1 MRFYGL
7 RPEEILRTV
16 ETVKIFKRLLTYSFR
31 YKGRLFA
38 GVFLSFLVAVFNGA
52 SLTSMVPI
60 FDSMGNSSTYRF
72 QVSMTKRDLQMIEK
86 KKSNPSF
93 STIESIEWKLAD
105 TKVRLNHHFASLQ
118 ADEIV
123 FLFVSLVFPIYILKL
138 ICLGGAIY
146 FINSTGSM
154 AIRDL
159 RLEIY
164 QKVQT
169 LPLNFFVKEKTGIL
183 MSRIINDVDSLGK
196 VISGDLKDAILDF
209 FYIVTHL
216 LLLLILSWKM
226 FFLVFFVIPVI
237 MGPISAFT
245 EKIRKATKNQQE
257 RLSALNGH
265 LQEMIA
271 GIRVIRAFGMEKKES
286 LKFGGINQ
294 ELMEK
299 TFQGHFYHQVGPS
312 IIELFGSIIA
322 STLLAF
328 GAYLIAN
335 ENFSKGMFLAFFMTL
350 VFVIRPLKQMSM
362 MINLINSAVAAG
374 ERVFE
379 IIDSKTEIQ
388 NTPHPADLPKSIR
401 EIKLDHVLYTY
412 PGSQRAALNDIDLS
426 IQRGETI
433 AFVGPSGGGKSTLKD
448 LLSRMIDPCSGRV
461 LFDGKDIKEYDLR
474 GLRSKIGVVSQ
485 DVFLFNGTVREN
497 ITLGSTKY
505 SEEQLFKAAEDA
517 CALEFIQSLE
527 FGFET
532 PIGENGVML
541 SGGQRQR
548 ISIARGILA
557 NPEILILDEATS
569 ALDNESER
577 MVQTALEHLYKNR
590 TTIII
595 AHRLSTI
602 QIANRIYY
610 LEEGKIVEN
619 GTHEELLKLGKKY
632 KNLYDYQFATT

>member
-1 MRFYGL
+1 L
-7 RPEEILRTV
+7 RPEEKAGIV
-16 ETVKIFKRLLTYSFR
+16 EIVKIFRRLLTYSFH

-38 GVFLSFLVAVFNGA
+38 GIILSFFVALFNGV
-52 SLTSMVPI
+52 SLSSMVPI
-60 FDSMGNSSTYRF
+60 FDSMGNSNSYRF
-72 QVSMTKRDLQMIEK
+72 QISMTKRDIQIISKRTIGEK
-86 KKSNPSF
+86 LN
-93 STIESIEWKLAD
+93 TIDKIEWKIAD
-105 TKVRLNHHFASLQ
+105 YKTKINNHFASLH

-138 ICLGGAIY
+138 ICLAGAIY

-164 QKVQT
+164 KKVQT
-169 LPLNFFVKEKTGIL
+169 LPLDFFVKEKTGIL

-216 LLLLILSWKM
+216 LLLLFLSWKM

-237 MGPISAFT
+237 MGPISGFT

-286 LKFGGINQ
+286 SKFGGINQ

-322 STLLAF
+322 AVLLAF
-328 GAYLIAN
+328 GAYLIAS

-379 IIDSKTEIQ
+379 ILDSNSEIQ
-388 NTPHPADLPKSIR
+388 NIANPKPIPAKLK
-401 EIKLDHVLYTY
+401 EIKIDKVSYTY
-412 PGSQRAALNDIDLS
+412 PGTSKPALQNLELNIKK
-426 IQRGETI
+426 GETI

-448 LLSRMIDPCSGRV
+448 LISRMIDPTSGAV
-461 LFDGKDIKEYDLR
+461 YFDGTDIRDYDLK

-485 DVFLFNGTVREN
+485 EVFLFNGTVREN
-497 ITLGSTKY
+497 ITLGKNYTQ
-505 SEEQLFKAAEDA
+505 EQLVKAAEDA
-517 CALEFIQSLE
+517 CALEFINSLE
-527 FGFET
+527 DGFDT
-532 PIGENGVML
+532 AIGENGVML

-577 MVQTALEHLYKNR
+577 MVQAALEHLYKNR
-590 TTIII
+590 TTLII

-602 QIANRIYY
+602 QIADRIYY
-610 LEEGKIVEN
+610 IEDGMIVEN
-619 GTHEELLKLGKKY
+619 GTHEELIKKGEKY
-632 KNLYDYQFATT
+632 KNLYDYQFSTT